1 VKKFRPAA
9 PPVLPA
15 ALAAALSAA
24 LMAGLVACSASG
36 SSTTARNSPAGTP
49 TTSALP
55 AADPLADLTATAI
68 MTKAFANIAAASSVH
83 FTETGTGSG
92 PRLSFAF
99 TVVRGQGCAGS
110 ISESTT
116 GSFQLIN
123 LGKTVWIKPD
133 AAFLKNAGGSGPD
146 AILRGSPPAGKWL
159 KYSTSDTFS
168 LAGMASLCLLSS
180 LFGQPTTSATKHYAK
195 GTRTTLNGQP
205 VLQITDVAQH
215 VTADVTDTANPE
227 LLRVVTTGSGAGTDS
242 FADFGAPATITA
254 PPASEVVDGS
264 KYGF

>member
-1 VKKFRPAA
+1 
-9 PPVLPA
+9 
-15 ALAAALSAA
+15 
-24 LMAGLVACSASG
+24 MAGLAACGASG
-36 SSTTARNSPAGTP
+36 SSTTARNGPAGTP
-49 TTSALP
+49 ATS

-68 MTKAFANIAAASSVH
+68 MTKAFADIAAASSVH
-83 FTETGTGSG
+83 FTATGTGSG
-92 PRLSFAF
+92 PRISFAF
-99 TVVRGQGCAGS
+99 TVVRGQGCTGS
-110 ISESTT
+110 ISLSTT

-133 AAFLKNAGGSGPD
+133 ATFLKNAGGSGPD
-146 AILRGSPPAGKWL
+146 AILGGSPPAGKWL
-159 KYSTSDTFS
+159 KYSTSDTYS

-180 LFGQPTTSATKHYAK
+180 LFGQPTTSATEHYAK
-195 GTRTTLNGQP
+195 GSRTTLNGQP

-254 PPASEVVDGS
+254 PPASEVVEGS
-264 KYGF
+264 KYRLAFGSGQ